1 MILVFTFDTV
11 EERDKFDYLYR
22 KYKDLLFYKAWG
34 ILHDHMLAED
44 ALSEAFIRIYR
55 NLEKVE
61 DVNSPRTVAFLTTI
75 VRNTALT
82 ILSKTKS
89 ETIEEPDENIADTQN
104 LEDDVLSAISS
115 EDLVL
120 IIGKLDEQSRN
131 IFLLKYAYDLPH
143 REIAEQLNTTE
154 NNITV
159 KLHRVKKKLSKL
171 VAMEGLR

>member
-44 ALSEAFIRIYR
+44 AVSEAFIRIYR

-61 DVNSPRTVAFLTTI
+61 DTDSPRSIAFLTTI

-82 ILSKTKS
+82 ILSRTKP
-89 ETIEEPDENIADTQN
+89 EIMEEPDETIADTLN
-104 LEDDVLSAISS
+104 VEEDVLSSISS
-115 EDLVL
+115 EKLFV

-143 REIAEQLNTTE
+143 KEIAEQLNITE
-154 NNITV
+154 NNVTV

-171 VAMEGLR
+171 VEMEAL

>member
-44 ALSEAFIRIYR
+44 AVSEAYIRIYR
-55 NLEKVE
+55 NLTKVE
-61 DVNSPRTVAFLTTI
+61 ELDSPRTVAFLTTI

-82 ILSKTKS
+82 ILSKVKP
-89 ETIEEPDENIADTQN
+89 EIAEEPDENIADTQN
-104 LEDDVLSAISS
+104 VEDDVLSAISS
-115 EDLVL
+115 EELVV
-120 IIGKLDEQSRN
+120 IVGKLDEQSRN

-143 REIAEQLNTTE
+143 KEIAEQMNTTE
-154 NNITV
+154 NNVTV
-159 KLHRVKKKLSKL
+159 KLHRVKKKLAKL
-171 VAMEGLR
+171 AAMEAM

>member
-22 KYKDLLFYKAWG
+22 KYKDLLFYKAWSV
-34 ILHDHMLAED
+34 LHDHMLAED
-44 ALSEAFIRIYR
+44 AVSEAYIRIYR
-55 NLEKVE
+55 NLRKVE
-61 DVNSPRTVAFLTTI
+61 DVDSPRTVAFLTTI

-82 ILSKTKS
+82 ILSRTKP
-89 ETIEEPDENIADTQN
+89 EIAEEPDENIADTQN

-115 EDLVL
+115 EELVL

-143 REIAEQLNTTE
+143 KEIAAQMNTTE

-171 VAMEGLR
+171 ATMEL

>member
-44 ALSEAFIRIYR
+44 ALSEAYIRIYR

-61 DVNSPRTVAFLTTI
+61 DVNSPRTIAFLTTI

-82 ILSKTKS
+82 ILSRTKS
-89 ETIEEPDENIADTQN
+89 ETVEEPDENIADTQN

-115 EDLVL
+115 ENLVL

-143 REIAEQLNTTE
+143 KEIAEQLNTTE

-159 KLHRVKKKLSKL
+159 KLHRVKKKLSNL
-171 VAMEGLR
+171 ASMEGLR

>member
-34 ILHDHMLAED
+34 VLHDHMLAED
-44 ALSEAFIRIYR
+44 AVSEAYIRIYR

-82 ILSKTKS
+82 ILNRTKS

-115 EDLVL
+115 EKLVL

-143 REIAEQLNTTE
+143 KEIAEQLNTTE

-171 VAMEGLR
+171 AAMEVLQ